1 MVEKESTR
9 VTSAKPSSSPPL
21 PPTRNPTKVKS
32 FTREEIDRYWRMQR
46 MIEEDHLL
54 FAQKAA
60 ARIRAKSLKASISMI
75 PQLQIRSNESIDL
88 CDLGIALSRR
98 KITDDLRNFLRRFWR
113 RMETRRRL
121 PSAAAEETR
130 NRGLGSRIA
139 VVFLFCG
146 SYGFGQIWG
155 KGYSLGF

>member
-60 ARIRAKSLKASISMI
+60 ARIRAKSLKEEDHRRFEEFLKEILEKNGDEAKAAIGCGGRNKEPRIGIKDWWTKSKYAYLNQPAIKSMGERPTYI
-75 PQLQIRSNESIDL
+75 PQLTCFYSTPAVESL
-88 CDLGIALSRR
+88 CATS
-98 KITDDLRNFLRRFWR
+98 
-113 RMETRRRL
+113 
-121 PSAAAEETR
+121 
-130 NRGLGSRIA
+130 
-139 VVFLFCG
+139 
-146 SYGFGQIWG
+146 FGVH
-155 KGYSLGF
+155 